1 MSDTIDTST
10 LDQAPPRRLTRA
22 TDGRWLGGV
31 AAGLARYFDVS
42 PLVYRIA
49 FAALA
54 FVGGTGILLYVAAWL
69 VMPAE
74 DRDDSIAVE
83 TLRENRDRP
92 WLLLGVGLLGFFA
105 LLALSEGGFWP
116 GADNIWL
123 AALLGGGAL
132 LWWHLGRPD
141 PPVSTAAPPVPT
153 DGAEPAAVA
162 PASPQPRRPS
172 LAAPVVGV
180 LLAAAGVL
188 GLLAALDAYHADVE
202 LALAGAIAVVGI
214 AVAAG
219 AFTGFRVAGLVGLGL
234 VLLAVFGAVVS
245 SPVSVSAGVGEK
257 VERPLDAAAL
267 ERTYEYGIGDFELDL
282 TRVELPE
289 GETRV
294 DVSLG
299 IGELVVAVPEDA
311 TVVVD
316 AHAAAGEVDVAGSRD
331 DGIGADKELTLSGP
345 DDDSPV
351 LVLAANVG
359 FGRIAVVRE

>member
-1 MSDTIDTST
+1 MSDTIDTPP
-10 LDQAPPRRLTRA
+10 LDQAPLRRLTRA
-22 TDGRWLGGV
+22 SDGRWLGGV
-31 AAGLARYFDVS
+31 AAGLGRYFDVN

-105 LLALSEGGFWP
+105 LLALSEGHFWP

-132 LWWHLGRPD
+132 LWWHLGRAD
-141 PPVSTAAPPVPT
+141 PGAPAAAPVTT
-153 DGAEPAAVA
+153 DAAQPAVA
-162 PASPQPRRPS
+162 PIPPQPRRPS
-172 LAAPVVGV
+172 LAAPVFGV
-180 LLAAAGVL
+180 LLAAAGVF
-188 GLLAALDAYHADVE
+188 GLLGALDVYHLDAQ
-202 LALAGAIAVVGI
+202 LALAGAIAVVGV

-219 AFTGFRVAGLVGLGL
+219 AFTGFRVGGLVGLGL
-234 VLLAVFGAVVS
+234 ILLAVFGAVVS

-267 ERTYEYGIGDFELDL
+267 ERSYEYGIGDFELDL
-282 TRVELPE
+282 TGIELPE

-299 IGELVVAVPEDA
+299 IGELVVTVPEDA
-311 TVVVD
+311 AAVVD
-316 AHAAAGEVDVAGSRD
+316 AHAGAGEVDVAGSRD
-331 DGIGADKELTLSGP
+331 EGIGADKELTLSGP

-351 LVLAANVG
+351 LVLAASVG
-359 FGRIAVVRE
+359 FGRVAVVRG